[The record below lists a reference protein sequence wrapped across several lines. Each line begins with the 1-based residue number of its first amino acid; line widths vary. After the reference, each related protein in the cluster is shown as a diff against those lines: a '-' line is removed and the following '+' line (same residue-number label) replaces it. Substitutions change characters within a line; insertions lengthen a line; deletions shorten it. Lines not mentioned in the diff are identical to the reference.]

1 MSYQALIQELL
12 DPKKVEGQNHKRA
25 PNSLEIR
32 AAKAIY
38 SLLIDL
44 KNLNEK
50 LVSQTQPSGT
60 DSSVSTGSSSE
71 APGSASPL

>member
-12 DPKKVEGQNHKRA
+12 DPKAVPGQTYKRA

-44 KNLNEK
+44 KNLHEN
-50 LVSQTQPSGT
+50 VSQTNSNSADPHQPS
-60 DSSVSTGSSSE
+60 SST
-71 APGSASPL
+71 PTTT

>member
-12 DPKKVEGQNHKRA
+12 DPKAVPGQQFKRA

-44 KNLNEK
+44 KNLNETI
-50 LVSQTQPSGT
+50 SQTNGNATNPDQPA
-60 DSSVSTGSSSE
+60 SST
-71 APGSASPL
+71 PTTT